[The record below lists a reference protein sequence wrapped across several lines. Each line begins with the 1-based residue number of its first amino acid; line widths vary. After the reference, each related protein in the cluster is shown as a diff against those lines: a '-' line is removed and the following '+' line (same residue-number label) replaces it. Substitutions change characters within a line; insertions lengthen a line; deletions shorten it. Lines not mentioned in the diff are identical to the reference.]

1 MDNKR
6 TVLIV
11 EDEPKISE
19 VVKAYMEND
28 GWSANVANDAQEALD
43 QFHSEKP
50 DLIIL
55 DLMLGPVSG
64 AELSQKIRARSNV
77 PFIII
82 TSKSR
87 EDDRLN
93 GFYLGA
99 DDYVVKP
106 FSPKEL
112 VARANAVHRRYF
124 MNTPKTDSHLL
135 QFDGGRIQVDTKR
148 MEVFVDGREVNLT
161 NMEYKLFSLMAKTP
175 DKVFSR
181 ADLLYYA
188 QGYRYV
194 GDSRIIDAH
203 MKNIRQKMEENP
215 KSPRIVQTVVGSGY
229 KIGVSKD
236 E

>member
-28 GWSANVANDAQEALD
+28 GWSANVAHDAQEALD

-112 VARANAVHRRYF
+112 VARANAVYRRYR
-124 MNTPKTDSHLL
+124 MNTPPSDSHLL
-135 QFDGGRIQVDTKR
+135 LFDGGKIRVDTKR
-148 MEVFVDGREVNLT
+148 MEVFVDGREINLT
-161 NMEYKLFSLMAKTP
+161 NMEYKLFSLMATTP

-181 ADLLYYA
+181 AELLYFA

-215 KSPRIVQTVVGSGY
+215 KAPRIVQTVVGSGY

>member
-1 MDNKR
+1 MEKEK

-28 GWSANVANDAQEALD
+28 GWFANVACDAKTALE
-43 QFHSEKP
+43 QFQAEQP
-50 DLIIL
+50 DLVIL
-55 DLMLGPVSG
+55 DLILGSASG
-64 AELSQKIRARSNV
+64 MELSQKIRARSNI

-93 GFYLGA
+93 GFYMGA

-112 VARANAVHRRYF
+112 VARANAVYRRYS
-124 MNTPKTDSHLL
+124 MNASKTA
-135 QFDGGRIQVDTKR
+135 QKIVTFDEGRVRVDFQR

-161 NMEYKLFSLMAKTP
+161 NMEYKLFSLMAKSP
-175 DKVFSR
+175 DRVFSR
-181 ADLLYYA
+181 AELLYFA
-188 QGYRYV
+188 QGYRYA
-194 GDSRIIDAH
+194 GDARIIDAH
-203 MKNIRQKMEENP
+203 IKNIRQKIEDNP

-229 KIGVSKD
+229 KIGVRKD